1 MTERTSL
8 RLHRRRGTR
17 GFTLVE
23 LMVAVTG
30 GLFISLAVFAIA
42 RESGRFYNRESRMS
56 DATLSAVL
64 GFERLKTDIA
74 RAGFLGTPNVKQD
87 PHLCGDPVG
96 DGTWPFMFKRL
107 AALSI
112 EYRGSPANNTLKD
125 NDLYPDAITL
135 MGSYSAA
142 EEFPTWNVEDTG
154 TSYVVYL
161 QQNTGPLARLGYATS
176 TNPAKLLKSV
186 FGTGRGLRIQDQS
199 GEIQFATIQSVAV
212 NPPRVNLGYA
222 PKLRF
227 RQTSGA
233 VCGLKGNVTGA
244 VVSVMNFVR
253 YELKKAATSPYDP
266 VYDAGGHPY
275 DLERT
280 DLVRTELDTAGNPI
294 VDVNGGD
301 NTEEIVAEY
310 AVNLQFGITRIT
322 GFTNNSPDGFAQVSP
337 GDPAVSTFAGDLV
350 NEVTN
355 PSDGPNRIRTVRV
368 RLSIRSQNP
377 DRLTPAG
384 DAGVFRVGLG
394 TNGGAPYSRL
404 RTLQAD
410 VALNNQ
416 MAVTY

>member
-8 RLHRRRGTR
+8 RLHRRRGSR

-30 GLFISLAVFAIA
+30 GLFVSLAVFAIA

-74 RAGFLGTPNVKQD
+74 RAGFLGTPNVRQD

-96 DGTWPFMFKRL
+96 DGTWPTMFRRL

-112 EYRGSPANNTLKD
+112 QHQGSPSNPTLNAAG
-125 NDLYPDAITL
+125 NDLHPDAITL

-142 EEFPTWNVEDTG
+142 EEFPTWNIADTG
-154 TSYVVYL
+154 SNYTVYL
-161 QQNTGPLARLGYATS
+161 QENTGPLARLGYKTS
-176 TNPAKLLKSV
+176 TNPMQLLQGV
-186 FGTGRGLRIQDQS
+186 FGAGRGLRIQDQS

-212 NPPRVNLGYA
+212 NPPRVNLTYA

-227 RQTSGA
+227 RQTNA
-233 VCGLKGNVTGA
+233 TCGLKGNVTGA

-253 YELKKAATSPYDP
+253 YELKKAATAPYNP
-266 VYDAGGHPY
+266 IYDAGGHPY
-275 DLERT
+275 DTDRT
-280 DLVRTELDTAGNPI
+280 DLVRTELGTDGNPLT
-294 VDVNGGD
+294 NPGD

-310 AVNLQFGITRIT
+310 AVNLQFGITRVT
-322 GFTNNSPDGFAQVSP
+322 GFTNNAPDGFAELAP
-337 GDPAVSTFAGDLV
+337 GNPTISTFAGDLV
-350 NEVTN
+350 NEVVN
-355 PSDGPNRIRTVRV
+355 PSDGPNRLRAVRV
-368 RLSIRSQNP
+368 RLSVRSQDP
-377 DRLTPAG
+377 DRLTSAG
-384 DAGVFRVGLG
+384 DAGVYRVGLG
-394 TNGGAPYSRL
+394 TAGGAPYSRL